1 MVFKVGDRNTLGIL
15 HSGQDHGWFTYYY
28 HRGARVGNRLHLA
41 TDAQGKQA
49 IASEVS
55 RVALQLDADLV
66 VLLGEIW

>member
-1 MVFKVGDRNTLGIL
+1 
-15 HSGQDHGWFTYYY
+15 
-28 HRGARVGNRLHLA
+28 LA